1 MNMYEVIG
9 NKIQSSLNLFAGDV
23 VVWLSLDGM
32 SVTTLY
38 RIDDGYGQW
47 EDDWYEGQKDVQL
60 IDYCLLDDLKP
71 VTHAHWIETYDW
83 TGTYYVTCSNP
94 KCGLAWWLDEGTAED
109 NEMFHCPK
117 CGAIMDEEVL

>member
-9 NKIQSSLNLFAGDV
+9 NKIQSSLNLIAGDV

-71 VTHAHWIETYDW
+71 VAHAHWIKSFFPGSVEFGLPILLDAA
-83 TGTYYVTCSNP
+83 CSN
-94 KCGLAWWLDEGTAED
+94 CGEHQSYEA
-109 NEMFHCPK
+109 FPFCPY
-117 CGAIMDEEVL
+117 CQAIMDEEVDK

>member
-9 NKIQSSLNLFAGDV
+9 NKIQSSLNLIAGDV

-47 EDDWYEGQKDVQL
+47 EDDWYEGQKDVRL

-71 VTHAHWIETYDW
+71 VVHAHKVRVHSQGGGTHWVVCSHCEKPIDW
-83 TGTYYVTCSNP
+83 QDAYC
-94 KCGLAWWLDEGTAED
+94 K
-109 NEMFHCPK
+109 H
-117 CGAIMDEEVL
+117 CGAIMDEEAE

>member
-9 NKIQSSLNLFAGDV
+9 NKIQSSLNLIAGDV

-47 EDDWYEGQKDVQL
+47 EDDWYEGQKDVRL

-71 VTHAHWIETYDW
+71 VVHAHWRRTLNYNAICTNCQ
-83 TGTYYVTCSNP
+83 YVLPSGSP
-94 KCGLAWWLDEGTAED
+94 VSY
-109 NEMFHCPK
+109 FRFCPY
-117 CGAIMDEEVL
+117 CGAIIDEEVE

>member
-32 SVTTLY
+32 VVTTLY

-60 IDYCLLDDLKP
+60 IDYCLLDALKP
-71 VTHAHWIETYDW
+71 VTHAHWIDNGEFCCYN
-83 TGTYYVTCSNP
+83 CSN
-94 KCGLAWWLDEGTAED
+94 CRDAISYSDFIDYAY
-109 NEMFHCPK
+109 CPH
-117 CGAIMDEEVL
+117 CGAKMDEEV

>member
-60 IDYCLLDDLKP
+60 IDYCLLDALKP
-71 VTHAHWIETYDW
+71 VIHAHWVEEHRNYM
-83 TGTYYVTCSNP
+83 VCSN
-94 KCGLAWWLDEGTAED
+94 CGKYRGDWRTES
-109 NEMFHCPK
+109 FVYCPH
-117 CGAIMDEEVL
+117 CGAKMDEE

>member
-71 VTHAHWIETYDW
+71 VIHAHWIKAFFPGSVECGLPILLDA
-83 TGTYYVTCSNP
+83 TCSRCDF
-94 KCGLAWWLDEGTAED
+94 KMEELYSY
-109 NEMFHCPK
+109 CPN
-117 CGAIMDEEVL
+117 CGAIMDEEV